1 MLVAARMRK
10 ELSTDE
16 VFLTEMN
23 EAIALLKK
31 DHKLRAKVLDDNI
44 AALSVKFEEQSQAEL
59 ERNVER
65 VR

>member
-23 EAIALLKK
+23 QAIALLKN
-31 DHKLRAKVLDDNI
+31 DHKLRAKVLDENI
-44 AALSVKFEEQSQAEL
+44 AALSDNFEKQSQAEL